1 MQFKCYAYPDNEVI
15 DASAFVAFRAD
26 NKFVMGVLPNGHERL
41 LLSPINEGAGADR
54 RTSQRVT
61 LKAIETDLPG
71 VLRASRDV
79 LVVGTAALELVGK
92 GYQRQVRTPAG
103 EFSLSRRQDV
113 RPFELACAR
122 NAQKREA
129 ERLAA
134 RSARRLA
141 CTPTVVYCAA

>member
-41 LLSPINEGAGADR
+41 LLNPVNESAGADR
-54 RTSQRVT
+54 RASQRVT
-61 LKAIETDLPG
+61 LKAIETELRG

-79 LVVGTAALELVGK
+79 LVVGTAALALVGK
-92 GYQRQVRTPAG
+92 GYQRQVITTAG
-103 EFSLSRRQDV
+103 VYSLSRRQDV
-113 RPFELACAR
+113 RPFELACAN
-122 NAQKREA
+122 NAQRIAA

-134 RSARRLA
+134 RSARRSA
-141 CTPTVVYCAA
+141 GAHVSSHCAA

>member
-41 LLSPINEGAGADR
+41 LLSQINESAGAGR
-54 RTSQRVT
+54 HISQRVT
-61 LKAIETDLPG
+61 LKAIETELPG

-79 LVVGTAALELVGK
+79 LVVSTAALELVGK
-92 GYQRQVRTPAG
+92 GYQRQVRTVAG
-103 EFSLSRRQDV
+103 EYSLSRRQDV
-113 RPFELACAR
+113 RPFELACAN
-122 NAQKREA
+122 NAQRIAA

-134 RSARRLA
+134 RCARRSPGQHA
-141 CTPTVVYCAA
+141 TNHCAA